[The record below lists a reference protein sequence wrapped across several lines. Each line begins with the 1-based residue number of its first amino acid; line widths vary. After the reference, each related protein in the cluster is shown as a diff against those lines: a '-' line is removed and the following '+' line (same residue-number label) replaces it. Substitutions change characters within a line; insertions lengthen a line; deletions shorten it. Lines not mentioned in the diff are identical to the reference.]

1 MIKENTIDLQNH
13 CMRKHMGTE
22 TDLVNVNKRAPAFQ
36 PHDQRPERL
45 LCHIFW
51 KQLNWKEAI
60 VSPLLLLQT
69 T

>member
-45 LCHIFW
+45 LCHIF
-51 KQLNWKEAI
+51 
-60 VSPLLLLQT
+60 
-69 T
+69 